1 MTDMMLEPRRDVED
15 LTHSKD
21 EKVQI

>member
-1 MTDMMLEPRRDVED
+1 MTDMMLEPRGDVED